1 MAKKKFYAVKVGKIP
16 GIYGTWSE
24 TEKQV
29 KGFPGA
35 VYKSFSTEEEAI
47 RFISCEDIKEIKNV
61 SDTTTTTNKK
71 IEQEIKNLQDREV
84 IAFVDGSHS
93 LDTDGKEKYSF
104 GVVLL
109 TNELESSLYKAF
121 VDNNYMDSRH
131 IAGEIEGV
139 KQAVLWAIEN
149 NKQRIKIFYDYEG
162 IEKWATKKWK
172 AKVKISQEYSKFFD
186 EKSKLI
192 NIEFEHV
199 KAHSGIVYNEK
210 ADELAKRAL
219 LSQGYKTYNDGS
231 IYFIGFQKQ
240 DWLRMIESLNNEINE
255 EDIKEK
261 IKVEE
266 SRPKDYLDKLLL
278 VFDGQRVSINCY
290 KGNKSYVQGKQS
302 LLFQKIISLAIENL
316 PTDSAVIEVLNTYHA
331 LTVEKPEVENAFST
345 LLPNFPISDKDTK
358 LRNTLLSAVFNTL
371 ITGYMPDYTCLV
383 TPLFRAMEFYLHR
396 ILHDKLGNTTTRTGK
411 DGKFKGNNFA
421 FFNENKTT
429 GNFEYNSSAVGLS
442 PNQIDYLNQLYTR
455 YNKMR
460 HPYSHW
466 TENSMDTSVITD
478 IKTSHDLILDGL
490 QFINKYYIL
499 F

>member
-1 MAKKKFYAVKVGKIP
+1 MAKKKFYAVKVGKTP

-24 TEKQV
+24 TEEQV

-35 VYKSFSTEEEAI
+35 VYKSFSTEEDAI
-47 RFISCEDIKEIKNV
+47 KYISCEDIKEIKSV
-61 SDTTTTTNKK
+61 SDEMSAINKK
-71 IEQEIKNLQDREV
+71 IEQEIKNLRDREV

-93 LDTDGKEKYSF
+93 LDADGKEKYSF
-104 GVVLL
+104 GVLLL
-109 TNELESSLYKAF
+109 TNESEDSLYKAF
-121 VDNNYMDSRH
+121 IDKTYMDSRN

-139 KQAVLWAIEN
+139 KQAILWAIES

-162 IEKWATKKWK
+162 IEKWATKEWK
-172 AKVKISQEYSKFFD
+172 SKVKISQEYSKFFD

-240 DWLRMIESLNNEINE
+240 DWISMVESLNNEIKE
-255 EDIKEK
+255 ENIEYNIMVKE
-261 IKVEE
+261 
-266 SRPKDYLDKLLL
+266 SNSKDYLDKLLL
-278 VFDGQRVSINCY
+278 IFDGQRVIINCY

-302 LLFQKIISLAIENL
+302 LLFQKIISLAIEKL
-316 PTDSAVIEVLNTYHA
+316 PTDNAVIEVLNTYHA
-331 LTVEKPEVENAFST
+331 LTVEKSEVENAFSAI
-345 LLPNFPISDKDTK
+345 LPNFPINDQDTK

-371 ITGYMPDYTCLV
+371 ITGYMPDYTCLI

-396 ILHDKLGNTTTRTGK
+396 ILSDRLGQDTTTLKGK
-411 DGKFKGNNFA
+411 NNFGY
-421 FFNENKTT
+421 FKLNELTNRY
-429 GNFEYNSSAVGLS
+429 EYNSSKGNLNN
-442 PNQIDYLNQLYTR
+442 NQIDYLNDLYNR

-466 TENSMDTSVITD
+466 SENSMDTQVITD
-478 IKTSHDLILDGL
+478 IKTAHELILEGL
-490 QFINKYYIL
+490 QFINKYYII

>member
-1 MAKKKFYAVKVGKIP
+1 MAKKNFYAVRVGKTP
-16 GIYGTWSE
+16 GIYQTWNQAE
-24 TEKQV
+24 EQV
-29 KGFPGA
+29 KGFSGA
-35 VYKSFSTEEEAI
+35 EYKSFSTEEEAI
-47 RFISCEDIKEIKNV
+47 RYMSREETKENENL
-61 SDTTTTTNKK
+61 SDESTVINER
-71 IEQEIKNLQDREV
+71 IEQEIKNLQDGEV

-93 LDTDGKEKYSF
+93 LDADGKEKYSF
-104 GVVLL
+104 GVLL
-109 TNELESSLYKAF
+109 ITNESEDSLYKAF
-121 VDNNYMDSRH
+121 VDKAYMESRN

-139 KQAVLWAIEN
+139 KQAILWAIDS

-162 IEKWATKKWK
+162 IEKWATKEWK
-172 AKVKISQEYSKFFD
+172 SKVKVSQEYSKFFD

-240 DWLRMIESLNNEINE
+240 DWLNMVKSLNDEINE
-255 EDIKEK
+255 ENIKDK
-261 IKVEE
+261 IEVKE
-266 SRPKDYLDKLLL
+266 SNPKDYLDKLLFT
-278 VFDGQRVSINCY
+278 FDGQRVIINCY
-290 KGNKSYVQGKQS
+290 KENKSYVQGKQS

-345 LLPNFPISDKDTK
+345 LLPNFPIDDKDTK

-371 ITGYMPDYTCLV
+371 ITCYMPDYTCLV

-396 ILHDKLGNTTTRTGK
+396 ILHDKLGKNTTRTGK

-421 FFNENKTT
+421 FFDENETT

-442 PNQIDYLNQLYTR
+442 SNQIDYLNQLYSS

-466 TENSMDTSVITD
+466 SENSMDTHVITD
-478 IKTSHDLILDGL
+478 IKTAHELILEGL
-490 QFINKYYIL
+490 QFINKYYII